1 MKRAYIM
8 YRNKKNRAARTF
20 SNQKKLSVS
29 IFTLS
34 LLFITLSCNRD
45 EVFEREQYK
54 NVFALISESNNVAR
68 NFHPLGEESIGFV
81 AASLGGTNPTT
92 KDIVVNLVEDQSLL
106 DDFNRINYDTDVSKY
121 GKPLPA
127 SKFDIESYQFTI
139 NAGDISGRLPIKIRP
154 DGLSPDTAYYIS
166 LRVESHSSYEIN
178 PEKSFILY
186 QVRSKNFYAQAD
198 GNTSYSMRAKLRVQG
213 SASELEMPGS
223 KIMHPISDNK
233 VRVMAGNETYESNI
247 NKFNQYAIILEVDEN
262 NNVEISPY
270 GNVEV
275 VQVNGDPEFPNI
287 FKIEDD
293 GFKTYKTF
301 LLRYN
306 YKSGNTIY
314 EFKEELR
321 LEFDKDEDEN

>member
-8 YRNKKNRAARTF
+8 YKNKRNRVIRTF
-20 SNQKKLSVS
+20 SSQQILSVS

-54 NVFALISESNNVAR
+54 NVFALISESNNVASK
-68 NFHPLGEESIGFV
+68 FHPLGEESIGFV

-92 KDIVVNLVEDQSLL
+92 KDIEVKLVEDQSLL
-106 DDFNRINYDTDVSKY
+106 DDFNRTNYDTDVAKY
-121 GKPLPA
+121 GKPLPP

-139 NAGDISGRLPIKIRP
+139 NAGEISGRLPIRIRP
-154 DGLSPDTAYYIS
+154 DGLSPDTSYYIS

-186 QVRSKNFYAQAD
+186 QVRTKNYYAQAG

-213 SASELEMPGS
+213 SSSELEMPGS
-223 KIMHPISDNK
+223 KVMQPISFNK

-247 NKFNQYAIILEVDEN
+247 NTFNRYAIILEVDEN
-262 NNVEISPY
+262 NNVEILPY
-270 GNVEV
+270 GNIEV

-306 YKSGNTIY
+306 YKSGDTFY

-321 LEFDKDEDEN
+321 LEFDEDEDEN

>member
-1 MKRAYIM
+1 M

-20 SNQKKLSVS
+20 SNQKILSVS

-68 NFHPLGEESIGFV
+68 KVHPLGEESIGFV

-186 QVRSKNFYAQAD
+186 QVRSKNIYAQAD

-270 GNVEV
+270 GNLEV